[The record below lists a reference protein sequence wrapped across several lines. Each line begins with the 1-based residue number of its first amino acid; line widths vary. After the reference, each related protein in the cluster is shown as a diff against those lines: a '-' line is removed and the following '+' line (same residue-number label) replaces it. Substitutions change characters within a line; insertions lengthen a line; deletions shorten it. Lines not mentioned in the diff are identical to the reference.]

1 MDYTLEMVPIIEQV
15 IRRQISEQQ
24 ALVVQLELQIG
35 GMLDSG
41 YKEDQVADLRETL
54 LVAEA
59 GVELFAQRL
68 ADFEEAKK
76 VAESER
82 MALIKAIVAGKRA

>member
-1 MDYTLEMVPIIEQV
+1 VDYTLEMVPIIEQV